1 MAAADAGRGAALL
14 AALLLALPAAAADI
28 AAQREE
34 RFLQACLSD
43 ATVAAGQRM
52 ALCRCVRDE
61 FAYGGQTAF
70 GLSDVLALEPRIWES
85 PDRRLPHD
93 SLGQEVRR
101 IRQACLKS
109 LTGPHP
115 SAR

>member
-1 MAAADAGRGAALL
+1 MGRMFWRWGTALVVLVSAGAGVAADVAAE
-14 AALLLALPAAAADI
+14 
-28 AAQREE
+28 REE
-34 RFLQACLSD
+34 RFMQACMTD

-61 FAYGGQTAF
+61 FAYGGQTSF
-70 GLSDVLALEPRIWES
+70 GLSDVLTLDERLWES

-101 IRQACLKS
+101 IRQTCLKS
-109 LTGPHP
+109 LTGQRPA
-115 SAR
+115 AR

>member
-1 MAAADAGRGAALL
+1 MRRTFWRWGAAWAVLVAAGMAQAADVAAE
-14 AALLLALPAAAADI
+14 
-28 AAQREE
+28 REE
-34 RFLQACLSD
+34 RFMQACMTD

-61 FAYGGQTAF
+61 FAYGGQTSF
-70 GLSDVLALEPRIWES
+70 GLSDVLTLDERLWES

-109 LTGPHP
+109 LTGKRPP
-115 SAR
+115 AR